1 MKLTK
6 KQIEFIKETTPKELK
21 GRQLGSMSIDYLGYY
36 QKASANWRYIVGFT
50 DYNGVKVLVVMM
62 FGEVL

>member
-6 KQIEFIKETTPKELK
+6 KQIEIIKGNTPKALR
-21 GRQLGSMSIDYLGYY
+21 GRQIGSMSLDYLGYY

-50 DYNGVKVLVVMM
+50 EFNGVKVLVVTM

>member
-6 KQIEFIKETTPKELK
+6 KQIEIIKENTPKALK
-21 GRQLGSMSIDYLGYY
+21 GQQIGSMSIDYLGYY
-36 QKASANWRYIVGFT
+36 QKASANWRYIAGFT
-50 DYNGVKVLVVMM
+50 DYNGVKVLVVTV